1 MDRRQLIIVGG
12 IIVLGLLLAFPLTWI
27 FNEPSGSTPST
38 PVRSANDQS
47 SVREADANGID
58 WILTQTSGLPA
69 PKDANGVR
77 MKPTVIVKTD
87 VFRAR
92 EREMLIGLVLAGRNG
107 ERYQPT
113 ILKGGS
119 RLAAPKLRIVDEAG
133 KVLLDDSFAY
143 G

>member
-27 FNEPSGSTPST
+27 FNEPSGSTRST
-38 PVRSANDQS
+38 SVGGANDQS

-58 WILTQTSGLPA
+58 WILTQTSGQPA

-77 MKPTVIVKTD
+77 MKPTIVVKTD

-92 EREMLIGLVLAGRNG
+92 EREMLIGLVLAGPNG
-107 ERYQPT
+107 ERYQPSV
-113 ILKGGS
+113 LKGGS

>member
-1 MDRRQLIIVGG
+1 M
-12 IIVLGLLLAFPLTWI
+12 
-27 FNEPSGSTPST
+27 
-38 PVRSANDQS
+38 
-47 SVREADANGID
+47 
-58 WILTQTSGLPA
+58 
-69 PKDANGVR
+69 R
-77 MKPTVIVKTD
+77 MKPTIVVKTD

-119 RLAAPKLRIVDEAG
+119 RLAAPKLRIVDETG
-133 KVLLDDSFAY
+133 KVLLDDSFRY